1 MMKELVQEYNAIEE
15 RRSLI
20 EGLKMRLMSLIP
32 YDFLEQCPSNNAAV
46 WLNIFTRLNRNLISV
61 SVDTVKDI
69 ANEMITKYEKSK
81 DNINTLLAAV
91 VEAEEYNDRICKL
104 MSTFIDI
111 NAVDPNVE
119 VHNGDDGNDET
130 LG

>member
-1 MMKELVQEYNAIEE
+1 MKELVQEYNAMEE
-15 RRSLI
+15 RHSLI

-32 YDFLEQCPSNNAAV
+32 YDFLEQCPSNNATV

>member
-1 MMKELVQEYNAIEE
+1 MKELVQEYNAIEE

-32 YDFLEQCPSNNAAV
+32 YDFLEQCPSNNATV

-111 NAVDPNVE
+111 NAVDPNAE
-119 VHNGDDGNDET
+119 VYNGDDGNDET

>member
-1 MMKELVQEYNAIEE
+1 MKELVQEYNAIEE

-32 YDFLEQCPSNNAAV
+32 YDFLEQCPSNNATV

>member
-1 MMKELVQEYNAIEE
+1 MKELVQEYNAIEE

-32 YDFLEQCPSNNAAV
+32 YDFLEQCPSNNATV

-111 NAVDPNVE
+111 NAVDPNAE

>member
-1 MMKELVQEYNAIEE
+1 MKELVQEYNAIEE

-111 NAVDPNVE
+111 NAVDPN
-119 VHNGDDGNDET
+119 NGDDGNDET

>member
-1 MMKELVQEYNAIEE
+1 MKELVQEYNAIEE

-32 YDFLEQCPSNNAAV
+32 YDFLEQCPSNNATV

-111 NAVDPNVE
+111 NAVDPNAE
-119 VHNGDDGNDET
+119 MYNGDDRNDET